1 MERKD
6 LRVKIEAY
14 KQEFEST
21 NNRRIKYERDIA
33 PIRTEYNKYKDLKNE
48 LLRLE
53 EMLNR

>member
-33 PIRTEYNKYKDLKNE
+33 PIRT
-48 LLRLE
+48 
-53 EMLNR
+53 